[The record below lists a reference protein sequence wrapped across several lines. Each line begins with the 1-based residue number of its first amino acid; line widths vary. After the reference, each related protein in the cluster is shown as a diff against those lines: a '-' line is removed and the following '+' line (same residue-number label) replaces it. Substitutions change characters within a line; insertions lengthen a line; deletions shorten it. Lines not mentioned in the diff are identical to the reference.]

1 MFLFIFI
8 LFFYGNNSHE
18 VKVPTRVMYGIFNT
32 FFIFLCSF
40 SHYFLKL
47 RFYYCVLTSAS

>member
-8 LFFYGNNSHE
+8 LFFYGNNSHK
-18 VKVPTRVMYGIFNT
+18 VNVPTRVMYGIFNT